1 MGKQFDYENQAW
13 YEDTTGTYIKCGHP
27 STMDCGCFGKLHE
40 GEKVTGYLEMNE
52 IFDTVE
58 ELAGIYP
65 DSDSLR
71 NAIHAIITKQIYIDV
86 SPFKKNKLEAS
97 QQILRTIGSSTIIRN
112 VEHLA
117 RTYEHARG
125 ISMRIGG

>member
-71 NAIHAIITKQIYIDV
+71 NAIHAIITKQIDIDV
-86 SPFKKNKLEAS
+86 NWNRSNRE
-97 QQILRTIGSSTIIRN
+97 ILRTIGSSTIIRN
-112 VEHLA
+112 VDYIA
-117 RTYEHARG
+117 RNYEHARG

>member
-27 STMDCGCFGKLHE
+27 CTMDCGCFGKLHE

-71 NAIHAIITKQIYIDV
+71 NAVHAIITKSMDV
-86 SPFKKNKLEAS
+86 SGFRYP
-97 QQILRTIGSSTIIRN
+97 QRTIGSSTIIRN
-112 VEHLA
+112 VDYIA
-117 RTYEHARG
+117 RNYEHARG